1 MIQTIAEAS
10 TPPAGADPRLP
21 HLAGA
26 AAPIRQV
33 IAAHFLRDFRHIV
46 EIGGHRLPI
55 TFYLT
60 HNPESVLSVD
70 PGSEP
75 YEADMLNGRPCRVR
89 HLARKFQDVAFDV
102 APRSYGLALLGFSLR
117 PLGLRP
123 AMHEI
128 LFRLVDNAGLIV
140 IDYPLANPRSV
151 EQAET
156 ILSRPGF
163 RTDVGVDLT
172 LSDDI
177 IAGSPFARR
186 RLAVLRPVT

>member
-1 MIQTIAEAS
+1 MIQTTAEALS
-10 TPPAGADPRLP
+10 PPAGVDPRLP
-21 HLAGA
+21 HLAGR

-55 TFYLT
+55 TFFLT
-60 HNPESVLSVD
+60 HQPESVLSVD

-75 YEADMLNGRPCRVR
+75 FEADTLNGSPCRVR

-102 APRSYGLALLGFSLR
+102 SPRSYGLVLLGFSLR

-128 LFRLVDNAGLIV
+128 LFRLVDNAGMIV
-140 IDYPLANPRSV
+140 VDYPLANPRSV
-151 EQAET
+151 EQSEA

-163 RTDVGVDLT
+163 YADVSVDLT
-172 LSDDI
+172 LNDDI
-177 IAGSPFARR
+177 IADSPFARR
-186 RLAVLRPVT
+186 RLVVLRPTT